1 MTRLPRHDERG
12 MSMSMAIFAMTMV
25 AFLMLYVGSQAL
37 NSMYSA
43 RKKSENSV
51 GMAAGDSAV
60 EKIRTALQGGLI
72 DEANDF
78 QLDETALNLLVQEQ
92 DKTKVIP
99 NSKAPGYASMV
110 PVRLPDPGR
119 LHFTVREEGSDSV
132 GYWQVFDV
140 LHPRFHSAAP
150 NEVVFYV
157 RAWATA
163 TTSDTITT
171 KPRVFRVEYRPGW
184 FSDFQSV
191 TDAPFF
197 IKDNVNV
204 TISGPIHSNGYS
216 VVDFLA
222 MNDAGVTQRGIWF
235 KDAPTCTA
243 GAKFST
249 SQDTGIRVPG
259 GKGCDSYTANAKKN
273 ARQLSLLGVQS
284 TFQRIQNRCAN
295 GYGLVYCPT
304 GAASYDVRLGNQSV
318 RVNGRR
324 YDLRNRPG
332 SGSLVLL
339 LDGDVVIHGALT
351 MPSDR
356 AGRVTIAARRRNATD
371 RQPQVHLRGDISS
384 VVGAQDPTKDTVG
397 IINQGDIILDTPN
410 YGSCMSRVNVA
421 AISQSGSVTIP
432 PEFVTLAPPAYR
444 LDTLGCDGASVFYG
458 SFAGHGQFIP
468 SIKWPDIRGGGWT
481 PTVGYSRPT
490 FAYNPNLALN
500 PAPYF
505 PTATP
510 WGVTK
515 AKDANAR
522 CLVAPNAG
530 DPRCE

>member
-1 MTRLPRHDERG
+1 

-25 AFLMLYVGSQAL
+25 AFLMLYVGSQTL
-37 NSMYSA
+37 NSMYAA
-43 RKKSENSV
+43 RKKSDNTV

-60 EKIRTALQGGLI
+60 EKIRTALHGGLI

-99 NSKAPGYASMV
+99 NSQAPGYATMV
-110 PVRLPDPGR
+110 PVRLPNPGR
-119 LHFTVREEGSDSV
+119 LHFTVREQGSDSV

-140 LHPRFHSAAP
+140 ITPRYHRSAP

-197 IKDNVNV
+197 IKDNTNV

-222 MNDAGVTQRGIWF
+222 MDDSQVTQRGIWF

-249 SQDTGIRVPG
+249 SQGTGIRVPG
-259 GKGCDSYTANAKKN
+259 GSCSSYTAKAKTN

-284 TFQRIQNRCAN
+284 TFQRIQNRCGN
-295 GYGLVYCPT
+295 GHGLVYCVS

-318 RVNGRR
+318 RVNGTR
-324 YDLRNRPG
+324 YPLRVRPD

-339 LDGDVVIHGALT
+339 LDGDVVVRGALT
-351 MPSDR
+351 MPNNR

-371 RQPQVHLRGDISS
+371 RQPQVHLRGDFGS
-384 VVGAQDPTKDTVG
+384 VVGAADPSKDTVG

-410 YGSCMSRVNVA
+410 YGGCMTRVNVA

-432 PEFVTLAPPAYR
+432 PEFVTLAPPAYQ
-444 LDTLGCDGASVFYG
+444 LSSLECGSPSVFFG

-468 SIKWPDIRGGGWT
+468 SIKWPDIRTGGWT
-481 PTVGYSRPT
+481 PTVGYSQPT
-490 FAYNPNLALN
+490 FAYNRNLSLN
-500 PAPYF
+500 PAPFF

>member
-1 MTRLPRHDERG
+1 MNRQTRHDERA

-37 NSMYSA
+37 NSMYAA
-43 RKKSENSV
+43 RKKSDGSV
-51 GMAAGDSAV
+51 GMAAGDSGV
-60 EKIRTALQGGLI
+60 EKVRTALQGGLI

-78 QLDETALNLLVQEQ
+78 QLDEKALNLLVQEQ
-92 DKTKVIP
+92 ERTKVIP
-99 NSKAPGYASMV
+99 NAQAPGYATMV
-110 PVRLPDPGR
+110 PARLPSPGR
-119 LHFTVREEGSDSV
+119 LHFTVREEASDSV

-140 LHPRFHSAAP
+140 ISPRYHRAAP
-150 NEVVFYV
+150 NEVVIYI

-171 KPRVFRVEYRPGW
+171 KPRIFRVEYRPGW

-197 IKDNVNV
+197 MKDNSNV

-222 MNDAGVTQRGIWF
+222 WDDNNVTQRGIWL
-235 KDAPTCTA
+235 KNAPTCLE

-249 SQDTGIRVPG
+249 SQDAGIVVPG
-259 GKGCDSYTANAKKN
+259 GSCSGYVAKAKKK

-284 TFQRIQNRCAN
+284 TFQRIQNRCNN
-295 GYGLVYCPT
+295 GYGLVFCPQ

-318 RVNGRR
+318 RVNGVT
-324 YDLRNRPG
+324 YPLRVRPD

-339 LDGDVVIHGALT
+339 LDSDVVIHGALT
-351 MPSDR
+351 MPNDR

-371 RQPQVHLRGDISS
+371 RQPQVHLRGDLGP
-384 VVGAQDPTKDTVG
+384 VVGAADPSKDTVG

-432 PEFVTLAPPAYR
+432 PEFVTLAPPAYD
-444 LDTLGCDGASVFYG
+444 LASLGCDNQSVFFG
-458 SFAGHGQFIP
+458 SFAAHGQFVP
-468 SIKWPDIRGGGWT
+468 SIKWPDVRTGNWT
-481 PTVGYSRPT
+481 ATVGYSRPN
-490 FAYNPNLALN
+490 FAYNPNLSSN
-500 PAPYF
+500 PAPFF

-515 AKDANAR
+515 AKDANSR

>member
-1 MTRLPRHDERG
+1 
-12 MSMSMAIFAMTMV
+12 MSMAIFAMTMV

-43 RKKSENSV
+43 RKKSDNTV
-51 GMAAGDSAV
+51 GMAAGDSAI

-78 QLDETALNLLVQEQ
+78 QLDETSLNLLVKEQ
-92 DKTKVIP
+92 DRTKVIP
-99 NSKAPGYASMV
+99 NSQAPGYASMK
-110 PVRLPDPGR
+110 PVRLPNPAR
-119 LHFTVREEGSDSV
+119 LHFTVREQGSDSV
-132 GYWQVFDV
+132 GYWQVYDV
-140 LHPRFHSAAP
+140 LTPRYHRAAP
-150 NEVVFYV
+150 SEVVIYV

-171 KPRVFRVEYRPGW
+171 KPRIFRVEYRPGW
-184 FSDFQSV
+184 FSDYQSV

-197 IKDNVNV
+197 IKDNANV
-204 TISGPIHSNGYS
+204 RIGGPIHSNGYS

-222 MNDAGVTQRGIWF
+222 MDDNRVTQRGIWF
-235 KDAPTCTA
+235 KDAPTCLP

-249 SQDTGIRVPG
+249 SQDAGIRVPG
-259 GKGCDSYTANAKKN
+259 GSCSSYASNAKQN

-284 TFQRIQNRCAN
+284 TFQRIQNRCGN
-295 GYGLVYCPT
+295 GYGLVYCPS
-304 GAASYDVRLGNQSV
+304 GAPSYDVRLGYQSV
-318 RVNGRR
+318 RVNGTN
-324 YDLRNRPG
+324 YALRMRPD

-339 LDGDVVIHGALT
+339 LDGDVVIHGKLT
-351 MPSDR
+351 MLGSR

-371 RQPQVHLRGDISS
+371 RQPQVHLRGDLGS
-384 VVGAQDPTKDTVG
+384 VVGAADPSKDTVG

-410 YGSCMSRVNVA
+410 YGGCMSRVNVA

-432 PEFVTLAPPAYR
+432 PEFVTLAPPPYN
-444 LDTLGCDGASVFYG
+444 LSSLGCDNPSVFFG
-458 SFAGHGQFIP
+458 SFAAHGQFVP
-468 SIKWPDIRGGGWT
+468 SIKWPDIRSGAWT

-490 FAYNPNLALN
+490 FSYNPNLSLN
-500 PAPYF
+500 PAPFF

-522 CLVAPNAG
+522 CLVAPYAG